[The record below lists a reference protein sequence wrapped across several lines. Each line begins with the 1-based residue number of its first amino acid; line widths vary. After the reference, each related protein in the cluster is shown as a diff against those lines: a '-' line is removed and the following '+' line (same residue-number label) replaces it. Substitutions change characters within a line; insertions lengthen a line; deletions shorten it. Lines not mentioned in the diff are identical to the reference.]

1 VIQGTARPCSLTLK
15 VNDDGQAFGAV
26 GDGKVKLSS
35 YEITPPSQL
44 GIRAMDEVK
53 VHLDLVA
60 RHDDQI
66 ASAVR

>member
-1 VIQGTARPCSLTLK
+1 
-15 VNDDGQAFGAV
+15 VNDDGQAVGAV
-26 GDGKVKLSS
+26 SDGKVKLSS
-35 YEITPPSQL
+35 YEVTRPSQL